1 MVQTVATM
9 PKTATFQFRINPAIR
24 EKAESIYAG
33 CGMTLTD
40 AINIFIQQSIN
51 ADGLPFVVT
60 QKSKA
65 ARFEQS
71 VARLMAEIAVG
82 EESAKREGW
91 VDASEVEAEFGVK
104 P

>member
-24 EKAESIYAG
+24 EKVESIYAG

-51 ADGLPFVVT
+51 VDGLPFVVT

-65 ARFEQS
+65 ARFGQS

-91 VDASEVEAEFGVK
+91 IDASEVEAEFGAK
-104 P
+104 S